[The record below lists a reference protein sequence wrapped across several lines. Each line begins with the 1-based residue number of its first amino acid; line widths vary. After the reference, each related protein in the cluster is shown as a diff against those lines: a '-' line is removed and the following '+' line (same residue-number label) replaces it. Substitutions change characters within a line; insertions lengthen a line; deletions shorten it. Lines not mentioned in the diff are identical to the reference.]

1 MGIFDGAI
9 LLSDIDGTLLESGI
23 IPERNIEKIEY
34 FIKEGGCFS
43 VATGRSVKG
52 LSIVVNAFK
61 GLSPSIV
68 ANGCMIYDYSKKQ
81 VLYEKNLP
89 RSDYHFVGDVLKS
102 DLSCGIE
109 VHAGERVFTVSQTA
123 ESDDHQR
130 DQGLETSVISFK
142 KACEYSW
149 NKVVF
154 LLNSADD
161 YVKIHSLVD
170 DDNKQSCFVD
180 TCTFIDGTKRN
191 YLEQVPLNVSKQAAI
206 EELCKILNIENGKRF
221 AIGDY
226 YNDVKMLE
234 NADISATTSEAP
246 DEIKNISDFVGGS
259 CKDGAVADFID
270 YLTEKLEN

>member
-161 YVKIHSLVD
+161 YFKIHSLVD

-234 NADISATTSEAP
+234 NADISATTSESP